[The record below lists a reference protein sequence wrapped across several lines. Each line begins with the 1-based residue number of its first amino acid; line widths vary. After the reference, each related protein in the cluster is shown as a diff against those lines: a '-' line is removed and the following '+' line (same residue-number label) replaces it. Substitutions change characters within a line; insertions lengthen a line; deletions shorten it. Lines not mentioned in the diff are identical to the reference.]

1 MISNQHI
8 TIYHRNDR
16 RADAVPLTMLTW
28 PAGAA
33 LPRRHESVVW
43 FTAEGERRCGEVF
56 EVSHE
61 HRLRTSNAHS
71 MSTPDVSVTIWVE
84 VR

>member
-33 LPRRHESVVW
+33 LPRKHESVIW
-43 FTAEGERRCGEVF
+43 FTATGERRCGVVF

-61 HRLRTSNAHS
+61 HRLKGSDDTNKV
-71 MSTPDVSVTIWVE
+71 TPDVGVTLWVE